1 MAAVRGSGEGTHPP
15 THLSVTAQVAAGSS
29 LPPPMEG
36 GDLFNYIAMKHQ
48 DTLLTSRGD
57 PKT

>member
-29 LPPPMEG
+29 LPPPIEG

-48 DTLLTSRGD
+48 DTLLTS
-57 PKT
+57 